1 MYSFN
6 IKVNKRHMCE
16 SIITVEMG
24 VVIHNVIVY
33 STITRKHVKRYKFSI
48 V

>member
-1 MYSFN
+1 
-6 IKVNKRHMCE
+6 MCE

-33 STITRKHVKRYKFSI
+33 STLTRKQVNWYKFSI
-48 V
+48 MWILI